1 MIPSILK
8 AIIRVPKDSD
18 RTLLIKIFGVGVS
31 VTIGICHISLQAQKE
46 VNMPAASCAN
56 VTLLSFM
63 VVTMTLKVTVSF
75 LAI

>member
-8 AIIRVPKDSD
+8 AMIRVPKEGDW
-18 RTLLIKIFGVGVS
+18 TLLIKFFGVGVS
-31 VTIGICHISLQAQKE
+31 VTIGIYHISWRAQKE
-46 VNMPAASCAN
+46 VRMLAASCAN

-63 VVTMTLKVTVSF
+63 VYTMTLNVTVSL

>member
-8 AIIRVPKDSD
+8 AMIRVSKEGDW
-18 RTLLIKIFGVGVS
+18 TLLIKIFRVGVS
-31 VTIGICHISLQAQKE
+31 VTIGIYHISWRARKE
-46 VNMPAASCAN
+46 VSMPAASCAN

-63 VVTMTLKVTVSF
+63 VFTMTLNVTVSL